1 MNKCVMVAAVLWSS
15 GVFAAGGP
23 SFRAPLR
30 VLAQL
35 TPPAPLGPTTS
46 PPGSDGDP
54 MRPTQPVPAPGM
66 PPGGDPGMPGNGMP
80 GNGTPVNPPPSPM
93 NSQLDQAEQDDN
105 GRGFEL
111 VWLRAEAG
119 FSHIN
124 MASFSAETLALQ
136 NTSSAGGVFGVS
148 AGVRFVLLTL
158 GARLRS
164 HQLSAFSLW
173 QINGV
178 LGIAIPI
185 SSLDFSITAHGGY
198 SFVGRLGSES
208 VSAADSN
215 IPDAQKGVSVTGFNA
230 GVGAALDYYVTPMIS
245 IGGGVTGEALFLKRP
260 PAEIPAS
267 VPADVRMQIEQSD
280 LYKNSGKSVGFGFA
294 AGARIGFHFGI

>member
-1 MNKCVMVAAVLWSS
+1 MKKCVVVAAAVLWSS
-15 GVFAAGGP
+15 AALAADRQR
-23 SFRAPLR
+23 FRAPLR
-30 VLAQL
+30 VIAQL

-54 MRPTQPVPAPGM
+54 MRPTQPTPAPGT
-66 PPGGDPGMPGNGMP
+66 PGDPGMGPGT
-80 GNGTPVNPPPSPM
+80 GTPVTPPPSPM
-93 NSQLDQAEQDDN
+93 NSQLDQAEQDDS

-124 MASFSAETLALQ
+124 MASFSADKLALEK
-136 NTSSAGGVFGVS
+136 TSSAGGVFGVS
-148 AGVRFVLLTL
+148 AGLRFVLLTL

-178 LGIAIPI
+178 IGLAIPI

-198 SFVGRLGSES
+198 SFVGRLN
-208 VSAADSN
+208 SASLGAN
-215 IPDAQKGVSVTGFNA
+215 GGGVTDAQNGVSVTGFNA
-230 GVGAALDYYVTPMIS
+230 GVGAALDYYITPMIS
-245 IGGGVTGEALFLKRP
+245 LGGGVTGEALFLKRP
-260 PAEIPAS
+260 PAAI
-267 VPADVRMQIEQSD
+267 PADVPPDVRAMIEQSD
-280 LYKNSGKSVGFGFA
+280 LYKNSGRSVGFGFT
-294 AGARIGFHFGI
+294 AGARIGLHFGI